1 MCPFNNTAVPKSG
14 GCQNNRPNAVLDGGH
29 TSAAITTAKVQQNT
43 ASIRI
48 SSPFFFSNKITTPV
62 IYDTVRLL
70 LIFHFWVQIIFQLNA
85 SHAAARRL
93 FDNVWTCLRCSHA
106 AERGSRRGR

>member
-48 SSPFFFSNKITTPV
+48 SSPCIYSNKITTPV
-62 IYDTVRLL
+62 IYDTTVVYY
-70 LIFHFWVQIIFQLNA
+70 IQLNA